1 MTVEPKVKPLGA
13 APAKTI
19 VIVEDHEFCREAIEA
34 CLSDTV
40 EGANIIGLGTI
51 REAKAVL
58 EQIKACDLL
67 ILDLGLS
74 DSSGVST
81 VSQMRAGW
89 PDVPVLVLS
98 GEEDLQLQSMIR
110 SLGAVGFV
118 SKTQSLAEIRGAI
131 AQVMAGGQA
140 FSRVVA
146 AINSDGLEARL
157 ARFRSLTPAQLRV
170 LRAIADGA
178 LNKQIAYDLGVSE
191 ITVKFH
197 VKNILAALHLPN
209 RTSAAVEFKELKKY
223 L

>member
-1 MTVEPKVKPLGA
+1 MSVTPTMKTLGNS
-13 APAKTI
+13 PAKTI

-34 CLSDTV
+34 CLYDTV
-40 EGANIIGLGTI
+40 EGVNIIGLGTI

-81 VSQMRAGW
+81 VSQIREGW

-98 GEEDLQLQSMIR
+98 GEEDLQLQSMTK

-118 SKTQSLAEIRGAI
+118 SKTQSLTEIRNAI
-131 AQVMAGGQA
+131 AQVLSGRMA
-140 FSRVVA
+140 FSPIVA
-146 AINSDGLEARL
+146 AINSDDLKDRL

-170 LRAIADGA
+170 LKEIAEGA
-178 LNKQIAYDLGVSE
+178 LNKQIAHELDISE